1 MVGDTLRVKRLT
13 GEGPKGAV
21 VEAGGRHSQKGCAAV
36 KKVLCGGETLF
47 NWFLHG
53 QPMGIYIRKE
63 LKSISCRY
71 CSYDLSSENRFNHPS
86 GKQTPLEKC
95 TCSFGSWGID

>member
-53 QPMGIYIRKE
+53 QPMGIDLNQWCTRPRDWL
-63 LKSISCRY
+63 LKRTS
-71 CSYDLSSENRFNHPS
+71 
-86 GKQTPLEKC
+86 
-95 TCSFGSWGID
+95 